1 MYAVK
6 LIFNLC
12 DQLSKRIVTTWNS
25 AKDMIKNVNKLTLV
39 FVGQKGEWAGN
50 IRGTNGELI
59 YLSGWSRVQVIEM
72 ASILVVY
79 FQFFRLQMATWKQ
92 KLCVS
97 SGEEIFPAH
106 SPFWP
111 TNTRV
116 SLFTFLI
123 MSFAEFH
130 VGEKVQPSPINEPM
144 LTNHNSILAGLFSFV
159 VQNPRAFVVFPT

>member
-1 MYAVK
+1 
-6 LIFNLC
+6 
-12 DQLSKRIVTTWNS
+12 
-25 AKDMIKNVNKLTLV
+25 
-39 FVGQKGEWAGN
+39 
-50 IRGTNGELI
+50 
-59 YLSGWSRVQVIEM
+59 M

-123 MSFAEFH
+123 MSFAEFQVVTILLESWSH
-130 VGEKVQPSPINEPM
+130 KLKIS
-144 LTNHNSILAGLFSFV
+144 LTAYIPKQCSYG
-159 VQNPRAFVVFPT
+159 